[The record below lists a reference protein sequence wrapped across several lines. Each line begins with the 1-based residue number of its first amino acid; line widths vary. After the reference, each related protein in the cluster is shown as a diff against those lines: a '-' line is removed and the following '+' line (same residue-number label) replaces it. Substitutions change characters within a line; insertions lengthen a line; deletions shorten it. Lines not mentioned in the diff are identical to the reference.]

1 MARITRKTI
10 QAVKDT
16 VKISDVFEWLGT
28 TVTHRGRNTMAF
40 CPFCEDAN
48 SKNPGCSLDDDR
60 GLFHC
65 FAAGTLVITDMGTLP
80 IEELVG
86 KRVQI
91 LNGDGKWELVE
102 FKCYG
107 QQRLYR
113 IDLFDGKKDRRIY
126 ATGGHRW
133 FVENHVGDVRTRDLE
148 VGSCLVN
155 TFDTDYLGRIIP
167 TQYVMSV
174 MRTDMIEDVYC
185 CQTSTGSFTLE
196 GYILTGNCFVC
207 NSSGDLISAV
217 QQHEECSFPEAVE
230 LIADQFNVP
239 VEYEEASD
247 PEAESRRRKLVHVLE
262 AAQQE
267 FIAQRED
274 SHFEAFLKERNLTW
288 EAAERFE
295 LGMSLY
301 TTADAVTAK
310 LEKEFGKKALV
321 DAGLCFEDDNGNLVL
336 RFKNRITFPIR
347 TAPGTLVA
355 FGGRDLTG
363 RAQAKYK
370 NSPESEIFKKRNVM
384 YGMNTAKRAMS
395 KTRRAIVCEGY
406 MDTIALQTHGFEYT
420 VGAMGTALTAYNL
433 NRLSNFADTIYIAT
447 DSDKAGIAAAMRT
460 AETIPQNF
468 ASQVRVLAIPEVV
481 CNDEA
486 EVRAT
491 SKNKAEEYLWT
502 EDGAGNRI
510 PVTFPVKVPMAK
522 DPDEFFNQVGHS
534 PEEFEKIIRESKDIF
549 LFCAMTLVRPY
560 VETIDAEIAREMT
573 DATIIS
579 KAKQDAK
586 REVARWL
593 AKVYNKTNIYQR
605 QNIANYM
612 ISALRLVDTFEQM
625 EGEWRHGANSV
636 ANGYSQ
642 EVEDIHP
649 RQPVFNSA
657 LTKEED
663 LLIATLYFH
672 PESRKVIKENVAN
685 IESVFTSPVRKS
697 VFDKINAAYG
707 KGATTKE
714 VGNDLDDNETRE
726 LARIV
731 MAEQA
736 KGSSSSELSPDTI
749 VGICRKVE
757 THAIENMIEQESQSA
772 SPDVMKIISMK
783 MQLATLQGQ
792 A

>member
-65 FAAGTLVITDMGTLP
+65 FAAGTQVITDMGILP

-86 KRVQI
+86 RRVQI

-107 QQRLYR
+107 QQRLYC
-113 IDLFDGKKDRRIY
+113 IDLFDGKTDRRIY

-133 FVENHVGDVRTRDLE
+133 FVENHPGEVRTRDLE
-148 VGSCLVN
+148 VGCCLVN

-167 TQYVMSV
+167 TQYVIGV
-174 MRTDMIEDVYC
+174 VRTNRIEDVYC

-207 NSSGDLISAV
+207 HSSGDLISAV

-239 VEYEEASD
+239 VEYEESSD
-247 PEAESRRRKLVHVLE
+247 PEAESRRRKLVNVLE
-262 AAQQE
+262 AAQRE
-267 FIAQRED
+267 FLAQRED
-274 SHFEAFLKERNLTW
+274 PHFENFLTERNLTW

-301 TTADAVTAK
+301 TKADEVTK
-310 LEKEFGKKALV
+310 RLEEEFGSKALV
-321 DAGLCFEDDNGNLVL
+321 DAGLCFEDDAGNLVL
-336 RFKNRITFPIR
+336 RFKNRLTFPIR

-384 YGMNTAKRAMS
+384 YGMNVAKRAMS

-406 MDTIALQTHGFEYT
+406 MDTIALQMHGFEYT

-468 ASQVRVLAIPEVV
+468 ASQVRVLSIPEIV
-481 CNDEA
+481 CNNED

-502 EDGAGNRI
+502 EDAIGHRV

-534 PEEFEKIIRESKDIF
+534 PEEFEKIIQDSKDIF
-549 LFCAMTLVRPY
+549 LFCAMTIARPFI
-560 VETIDAEIAREMT
+560 ETIDNEITRDMP

-579 KAKQDAK
+579 KAKLDAK
-586 REVARWL
+586 REIARWL

-612 ISALRLVDTFEQM
+612 ISTLRLVDTFEQM
-625 EGEWRHGANSV
+625 ENEWRRSANSMGG
-636 ANGYSQ
+636 GYDQ
-642 EVEDIHP
+642 AKEDQQV

-657 LTKEED
+657 LTQEED

-672 PESRKVIKENVAN
+672 PESRKVIKENIDN

-714 VGNDLDDNETRE
+714 AGNNLDDNETRE

-731 MAEQA
+731 MAEETN
-736 KGSSSSELSPDTI
+736 GSSPNELSPDTI

-757 THAIENMIEQESQSA
+757 IHALENMIDNESQA
-772 SPDVMKIISMK
+772 ANPDVMKIISMK
-783 MQLATLQGQ
+783 IQLAELQKQ
-792 A
+792 I